1 MSRCEE
7 QPEIE
12 DSIADVSFAGRS
24 MEKASIFT
32 ICGMSR
38 VSLCIVIIIV
48 ALIIVLPLYRIFRK
62 VHSNSYY
69 YAPHTIAW
77 SNGCQKWG
85 T

>member
-1 MSRCEE
+1 MNRCEK

-12 DSIADVSFAGRS
+12 DSIVDVSYAGKRK
-24 MEKASIFT
+24 EKDSISTTF
-32 ICGMSR
+32 GMSR
-38 VSLCIVIIIV
+38 VSLCIAIIAI
-48 ALIIVLPLYRIFRK
+48 ALIIVLPLCHIFRK

-69 YAPHTIAW
+69 YVPPTIEW